1 MRVPK
6 IEKTS
11 RESEVSSQAE
21 IDEIFAKMVVRMNEL
36 YALDKQLE
44 TGDRTVPFDYPDR
57 IAELEAI
64 RDGILGELLERTPH
78 ESIAEVVQSL
88 AMVYD
93 NRIVRT
99 EQAESTTSSFA
110 TRESSRNT
118 QLDSIVDMV
127 VHDDD
132 STDILAEFARDGE
145 YS

>member
-1 MRVPK
+1 
-6 IEKTS
+6 
-11 RESEVSSQAE
+11 
-21 IDEIFAKMVVRMNEL
+21 
-36 YALDKQLE
+36 
-44 TGDRTVPFDYPDR
+44 
-57 IAELEAI
+57 
-64 RDGILGELLERTPH
+64 
-78 ESIAEVVQSL
+78 
-88 AMVYD
+88 MVYD

-99 EQAESTTSSFA
+99 EQAESTTFSFA

>member
-1 MRVPK
+1 
-6 IEKTS
+6 
-11 RESEVSSQAE
+11 
-21 IDEIFAKMVVRMNEL
+21 
-36 YALDKQLE
+36 
-44 TGDRTVPFDYPDR
+44 
-57 IAELEAI
+57 
-64 RDGILGELLERTPH
+64 
-78 ESIAEVVQSL
+78 
-88 AMVYD
+88 MVYD

-118 QLDSIVDMV
+118 QLDSIIDMV